1 LHLNFALNYKE
12 LRTKIQNMKILAVD
26 VGTGTQ
32 DIMLYDSE
40 EPIENAVKLVL
51 PSPTRIIAN
60 KIGNHHHDIFLS
72 GETMGGGPVTR
83 AIKRHLEKGYR
94 VVMTESAARTV
105 RDDLDKVKSAGI
117 EIVND
122 GEKHPEIAEIKLG
135 DVDLDVLKSALKFF
149 DVPLEFDQLG
159 VAVQDHGFSES
170 MGDRNF
176 RFHKIKEKMK
186 SPLLPEE
193 FAFHGEAPEYFTRMQ
208 GVLRTLKGYKPTVMD
223 SKFAALCGCTCD
235 PQVANMENFVALDI
249 GNGHTLA
256 ASFEEGKICGVFE
269 HHTRML
275 TPSKIEIFIDRL
287 VSGEITHKEVHDDG
301 GHGAWVVKPIETY
314 ESVVTT
320 GPQRKIMDKTGFEV
334 YNAAPVG
341 DVMMVG
347 PAGLIKAIMSRG

>member
-1 LHLNFALNYKE
+1 
-12 LRTKIQNMKILAVD
+12 MKILAID

-94 VVMTESAARTV
+94 VVMTKSAARTV
-105 RDDLDKVKSAGI
+105 RDDLGEVRSAGI
-117 EIVND
+117 EIVDD

-135 DVDLDVLKSALKFF
+135 DIDLDVLRASLKFF
-149 DVPLEFDQLG
+149 DVPLEFDQVG
-159 VAVQDHGFSES
+159 VAVQDHGFLKG
-170 MGDRNF
+170 MGDRDF
-176 RFHKIKEKMK
+176 RFYKIREKLK
-186 SPLLPEE
+186 LPLFPEE
-193 FAFHGEAPEYFTRMQ
+193 FAFHGEVPAYFTRMQ
-208 GVLRTLKGYKPTVMD
+208 GVLRTLKGYKPTIMD

-235 PQVANMENFVALDI
+235 AYVSEMKNFVALDI

-256 ASFEEGKICGVFE
+256 ASFKEGKICGVFE

-275 TPSKIEIFIDRL
+275 TPSTIENFIHRL
-287 VSGEITHKEVHDDG
+287 ISGEITHEEVHDDG
-301 GHGAWVVKPIETY
+301 GHGAWVAEPIE
-314 ESVVTT
+314 EFERAVLT
-320 GPQRKIMDKTGFEV
+320 GPRRKIITETGFKF

-341 DVMMVG
+341 DVMMTG
-347 PAGLIKAIMSRG
+347 PAGLIKSIISKRG

>member
-1 LHLNFALNYKE
+1 
-12 LRTKIQNMKILAVD
+12 MKILAID

-83 AIKRHLEKGYR
+83 AIKRHLDKGYR
-94 VVMTESAARTV
+94 VVMTKSSARTV
-105 RDDLDKVKSAGI
+105 RDDLNEVRSAGI
-117 EIVND
+117 EIVDD
-122 GEKHPEIAEIKLG
+122 GEEHPEIAEIKLG
-135 DVDLDVLKSALKFF
+135 DIDLDILKGALQYF
-149 DVPLEFDQLG
+149 DVPLEFDQVG
-159 VAVQDHGFSES
+159 VAVQDHGFLKE
-170 MGDRNF
+170 MGDRDF
-176 RFHKIKEKMK
+176 RFHKIREKMNA
-186 SPLLPEE
+186 PLLPEE
-193 FAFHGEAPEYFTRMQ
+193 FAFHAEAPDYFTRMQ

-235 PQVANMENFVALDI
+235 PFVEALENFVALDI

-256 ASFEEGKICGVFE
+256 ASFKDGKICGVFE

-275 TPSKIEIFIDRL
+275 TPSKIESFISRL
-287 VSGEITHKEVHDDG
+287 VSGEITHEEVHEDG
-301 GHGAWVVKPIETY
+301 GHGAWVVEPIEGC
-314 ESVVTT
+314 EIVVAT
-320 GPQRKIMDKTGFEV
+320 GPRRKIMDRTVYSV
-334 YNAAPVG
+334 YNAAPAG

-347 PAGLIKAIMSRG
+347 PAGLIRAIMSKRG